1 MLVTSLALNFMP
13 LILFYPATLV
23 ASIILLVKTTAVFV
37 HTKQVQ
43 KWSVMVSSAEGTFE
57 SAYQF
62 VFMFFIWFNGG
73 QRELL
78 SMSTSLIMIAK
89 SRVEKHLIA
98 ETDQNQALEG
108 KTAEEKAF
116 LLAFFLPTFLITTIF
131 RLASL
136 AIVFACLPPIPDPIL
151 SLYLYVCYY
160 FVYSLAL
167 CAIIN
172 ICALGSPSISTM
184 PILERGCA
192 VIGKIGLSECA
203 LCSLK
208 KTFNRICVCSLS
220 LGGTGKVHKIKN
232 TGWQCL
238 KNGC

>member
-1 MLVTSLALNFMP
+1 MP

-89 SRVEKHLIA
+89 SRVEKHLVA
-98 ETDQNQALEG
+98 ETDESQEQEE

-167 CAIIN
+167 YTIIN

-184 PILERGCA
+184 SILERGHA
-192 VIGKIGLSECA
+192 VTGNIGLFEFALCALWHCA

-208 KTFNRICVCSLS
+208 KLSTGSLS
-220 LGGTGKVHKIKN
+220 AVSVWVGLHRSTRSKIQV
-232 TGWQCL
+232 GFLL
-238 KNGC
+238 KFLN

>member
-1 MLVTSLALNFMP
+1 MLVTSLALNFAP

-23 ASIILLVKTTAVFV
+23 ASIILFVKTTAVFV

-89 SRVEKHLIA
+89 SRVEKHLVA
-98 ETDQNQALEG
+98 ETDESQEQEE

-167 CAIIN
+167 YAIIN
-172 ICALGSPSISTM
+172 ICALGSPAMSTM
-184 PILERGCA
+184 SSLERGIA
-192 VIGKIGLSECA
+192 AIGKDMDGYQRDKDSPNLSEQSSSA
-203 LCSLK
+203 VKQFFHWLKAKRNGNGGRPSLCLM
-208 KTFNRICVCSLS
+208 V
-220 LGGTGKVHKIKN
+220 
-232 TGWQCL
+232 
-238 KNGC
+238 

>member
-1 MLVTSLALNFMP
+1 MVLLVTFFALNFAP

-23 ASIILLVKTTAVFV
+23 ASLNLLVKTTAVFV
-37 HTKQVQ
+37 HEKQVQ

-78 SMSTSLIMIAK
+78 SMSTSLVMIAK
-89 SRVEKHLIA
+89 SRVEKHLSA
-98 ETDQNQALEG
+98 ETDPSQGMKG
-108 KTAEEKAF
+108 KTAREKAF

-160 FVYSLAL
+160 FTYGFVLSS
-167 CAIIN
+167 IIN
-172 ICALGSPSISTM
+172 ICALGCPSISTM
-184 PILERGCA
+184 SVLDRGHA
-192 VIGKIGLSECA
+192 VIGNLNCLETFIWLQQDLCLRCLSGWDF
-203 LCSLK
+203 
-208 KTFNRICVCSLS
+208 T
-220 LGGTGKVHKIKN
+220 GTPGQKYRLVLH
-232 TGWQCL
+232 
-238 KNGC
+238 

>member
-1 MLVTSLALNFMP
+1 MVTFLALNFAP
-13 LILFYPATLV
+13 LILFYPATVV
-23 ASIILLVKTTAVFV
+23 ASLILLVKTTAVFV

-78 SMSTSLIMIAK
+78 SMSASLVMIAK
-89 SRVEKHLIA
+89 SRVEKHLSA
-98 ETDQNQALEG
+98 ETEEG
-108 KTAEEKAF
+108 KTGREKAF
-116 LLAFFLPTFLITTIF
+116 LLAFFLPTFLITTTF

-151 SLYLYVCYY
+151 SLYLFVCYY
-160 FVYSLAL
+160 FVYSLVL
-167 CAIIN
+167 SSIIN

-184 PILERGCA
+184 SSLERGHA
-192 VIGKIGLSECA
+192 AIGNLNFSK
-203 LCSLK
+203 SLPRT
-208 KTFNRICVCSLS
+208 KTFINRIFVRGVC
-220 LGGTGKVHKIKN
+220 LGGTSQVHKVKN
-232 TGWQCL
+232 TG
-238 KNGC
+238 

>member
-1 MLVTSLALNFMP
+1 MLNIAGTNYKYFSPGCFVALMVTLFALNFAP

-23 ASIILLVKTTAVFV
+23 ASLILLVKTTAVFV
-37 HTKQVQ
+37 HAKQVQ

-78 SMSTSLIMIAK
+78 SMSTSLVMIAK
-89 SRVEKHLIA
+89 SRVEKHMSA
-98 ETDQNQALEG
+98 ETDPAMEG
-108 KTAEEKAF
+108 KTAREKAF

-136 AIVFACLPPIPDPIL
+136 ALVFACLPPIPDPIL

-160 FVYSLAL
+160 LAYSWVLS
-167 CAIIN
+167 AIIN
-172 ICALGSPSISTM
+172 ICALGCPSISTM
-184 PILERGCA
+184 SILERGHA
-192 VIGKIGLSECA
+192 AIGNL
-203 LCSLK
+203 
-208 KTFNRICVCSLS
+208 NCVNFFSF
-220 LGGTGKVHKIKN
+220 
-232 TGWQCL
+232 
-238 KNGC
+238 